1 MWKEEQQR
9 TLLSELCR
17 TLVALVIL
25 RVSPVCCFGSVAG
38 RLFGVLHCVH
48 RTVSIIAL
56 SFKTFE
62 KKYKKQLTQL
72 VIKVKMT
79 SASSIGRINEN
90 TNVLYI
96 KNYLDFFLA
105 GVKRKDSRRVSCFVC
120 LLPYRNIT
128 MTVIANFPSSL
139 NRAYSSSL

>member
-17 TLVALVIL
+17 TLGALVIL

-48 RTVSIIAL
+48 RTASIIAL
-56 SFKTFE
+56 SFLTFE

-79 SASSIGRINEN
+79 STPSIGRINEN

-96 KNYLDFFLA
+96 KNYVDFFEQEL
-105 GVKRKDSRRVSCFVC
+105 VKMKDTRRVSCFVC
-120 LLPYRNIT
+120 LALKAT
-128 MTVIANFPSSL
+128 LSSWALSVIAFQHL
-139 NRAYSSSL
+139 V